1 METKTLPQIGNS
13 EQITPEAFRQYIE
26 YIADMRLNQKRWF
39 NNRNYSAL
47 MLAKQMEANVDKFN
61 ARMLDLTPT
70 LF

>member
-1 METKTLPQIGNS
+1 METKTLPQIENLG
-13 EQITPEAFRQYIE
+13 QITPEGFRQYIE

-39 NNRNYSAL
+39 NGRNYAAL
-47 MLAKQMEANVDKFN
+47 ALSKQMEANIDRFN